1 MKRYAPERKE
11 AILKKL
17 APPNSMPVAKVAEQ
31 EGISQQTLYHWR
43 KQAREQG
50 QLMPNQ
56 ADHPENWSD
65 EDKFRV
71 VMETAAMSQ
80 AERSEYCRQHGLHP
94 EQVDQWKN
102 TCMGA
107 FGQSKQQ
114 LKAEKKEEKLQR
126 NKIKR
131 LEREL
136 NRKDKALAEAAA
148 LLTLSKKVRAMWGQE
163 NEDK

>member
-1 MKRYAPERKE
+1 MNRYAPERKE

-17 APPNSMPVAKVAEQ
+17 APPSNLSVAEVAKQ

-50 QLMPNQ
+50 LLMPNQ
-56 ADHPENWSD
+56 TDNPENWSD

-71 VMETAAMSQ
+71 VMETAAMAQ
-80 AERSEYCRQHGLHP
+80 AERSVYCRKHGLNP
-94 EQVDQWKN
+94 EQVEQWKQI
-102 TCMGA
+102 CMGG
-107 FGQSKQQ
+107 FGKSKNQ
-114 LKAEKKEEKLQR
+114 LKAEKKDANKQR

-148 LLTLSKKVRAMWGQE
+148 LLTLSKKARAIWEQE
-163 NEDK
+163 DEDE

>member
-1 MKRYAPERKE
+1 MNRYAPERKE

-17 APPNSMPVAKVAEQ
+17 APPNNMSVAEVAEQ

-56 ADHPENWSD
+56 TDNPENWSD
-65 EDKFRV
+65 QDKFRV

-80 AERSEYCRQHGLHP
+80 AERSEYCRKHGLHP
-94 EQVDQWKN
+94 EQVDQWKQ
-102 TCMGA
+102 TCMSA
-107 FGQSKQQ
+107 FGKSKNQ
-114 LKAEKKEEKLQR
+114 LKAEKKEENKQR

-131 LEREL
+131 LQREL

-148 LLTLSKKVRAMWGQE
+148 LLTLSKKARAIWEQE
-163 NEDK
+163 DEDE